1 MNISEMRT
9 RVRVDLHDEAA
20 AGRRWTDDELD
31 RHILHAVRQLSLSV
45 PREATAMLTAG
56 GESGREVSLA
66 SLTGLVTVEVVEHPV
81 ELFPPA
87 YQPFSLWGGSLTL
100 LGDPA
105 PRSGDLVRVYYGRLH
120 TLDAS
125 GSSIP
130 AGLEDLV
137 AVGAERL
144 CRPRVVQL
152 CHQPRERR
160 WRGGVEAVSL
170 VGSGAAGLVRQR
182 AGGPRQPQPR
192 EACAPLHA
200 GAACVW
206 AGTQDRGS

>member
-31 RHILHAVRQLSLSV
+31 RHMLHAVRQLSLSV

-66 SLTGLVTVEVVEHPV
+66 SLTDLVTVEAVEHPV
-81 ELFPPA
+81 EIFPPA

-137 AVGAERL
+137 AVGASGYAALEWSSYAIN
-144 CRPRVVQL
+144 RVNV
-152 CHQPRERR
+152 
-160 WRGGVEAVSL
+160 GGVEVWKQYRAWGQNRLDSFVKGLAVH
-170 VGSGAAGLVRQR
+170 GSRNRVRPAR
-182 AGGPRQPQPR
+182 LYTPARPAFGR
-192 EACAPLHA
+192 
-200 GAACVW
+200 
-206 AGTQDRGS
+206 TQDRGS